1 MPIMKS
7 KIFIIIL
14 IAILFI
20 GGKALIFVSEP
31 VALILIGTCLIV
43 LAQIGSSKFKN
54 RKYNWQTFM
63 LLVGNT
69 LFKKHVKTE

>member
-54 RKYNWQTFM
+54 Q
-63 LLVGNT
+63 
-69 LFKKHVKTE
+69 